1 MKYDGDKDEAVN
13 IQFTS
18 GTTGR
23 PKAAT
28 LSHFNILNDAYL
40 IGNHCGYTDKDN
52 IAIPVPFYHCF
63 GMIMGTLAGAVRG
76 GQITIIC

>member
-1 MKYDGDKDEAVN
+1 M
-13 IQFTS
+13 
-18 GTTGR
+18 
-23 PKAAT
+23 
-28 LSHFNILNDAYL
+28 NDAYL

-76 GQITIIC
+76 GQITIIG

>member
-1 MKYDGDKDEAVN
+1 
-13 IQFTS
+13 
-18 GTTGR
+18 
-23 PKAAT
+23 
-28 LSHFNILNDAYL
+28 LNDAYL
-40 IGNHCGYTDKDN
+40 IGNHCGYTSQDN